1 MFLNIEIKTAKKLNK
16 PIYYFINS
24 KDNNLKKYK
33 DVIVYDNKED
43 YANKV
48 KDLLDNLNIS
58 QSTLSHHMKIL
69 CESGVVNSRK
79 EGKWTYYSIS
89 TEGSSYAGELLKKLT
104 TINTDKYFKE
114 YKCNI

>member
-1 MFLNIEIKTAKKLNK
+1 MLIVIKGAGDLASG
-16 PIYYFINS
+16 IAYR
-24 KDNNLKKYK
+24 LKKSGF
-33 DVIVYDNKED
+33 DVVMTEIENPTTVRRTVAFSQAIFDNETIIEGIKGI
-43 YANKV
+43 K
-48 KDLLDNLNIS
+48 
-58 QSTLSHHMKIL
+58 
-69 CESGVVNSRK
+69 VNSRK

>member
-1 MFLNIEIKTAKKLNK
+1 MNYTNEVKEMCSVKVGASHGCA
-16 PIYYFINS
+16 PIP
-24 KDNNLKKYK
+24 
-33 DVIVYDNKED
+33 
-43 YANKV
+43 
-48 KDLLDNLNIS
+48 
-58 QSTLSHHMKIL
+58 Q
-69 CESGVVNSRK
+69 